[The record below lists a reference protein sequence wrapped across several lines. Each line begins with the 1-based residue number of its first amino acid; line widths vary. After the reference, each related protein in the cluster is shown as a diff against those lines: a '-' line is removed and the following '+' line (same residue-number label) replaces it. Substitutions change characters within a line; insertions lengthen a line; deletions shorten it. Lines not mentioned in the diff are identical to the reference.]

1 MRLKVSREDTFVPDW
16 NNNKKEP
23 ADQQIKVHFKY
34 MTSEVEEKYSKMRPT
49 YKGDLENMTS
59 GEQEITM
66 DLESHI
72 CDIWDDCVIRVD
84 NIEEKDKSP
93 TVTIAKPRAVRE
105 IPGSYGLI
113 TEVVAHIKQGFE
125 AQEEKN

>member
-1 MRLKVSREDTFVPDW
+1 MRLKVSREDTYVPEW

-23 ADQQIKVHFKY
+23 ADQQIKVYFKY

-49 YKGDLENMTS
+49 YKGNLDDMA
-59 GEQEITM
+59 GKDQEITM
-66 DLESHI
+66 DLESHV
-72 CDIWDDCVIRVD
+72 CDIWDDCVTKVD
-84 NIEEKDKSP
+84 NIFDDDKP
-93 TVTIAKPRAVRE
+93 TLAIAKPLVVRN
-105 IPGSYGLI
+105 IPGTYGLI

>member
-1 MRLKVSREDTFVPDW
+1 MFLKVSREDTFVPDW

-23 ADQQIKVHFKY
+23 GDQQIKVHFKY
-34 MTSEVEEKYSKMRPT
+34 MTAEVEEKYSKMRPT
-49 YKGDLENMTS
+49 YKGNLENMT
-59 GEQEITM
+59 GEDQEITM
-66 DLESHI
+66 DLESHV

-84 NIEEKDKSP
+84 NIFDDDKP
-93 TVTIAKPRAVRE
+93 TVTITKPLAVRN
-105 IPGSYGLI
+105 IQGTYGLI